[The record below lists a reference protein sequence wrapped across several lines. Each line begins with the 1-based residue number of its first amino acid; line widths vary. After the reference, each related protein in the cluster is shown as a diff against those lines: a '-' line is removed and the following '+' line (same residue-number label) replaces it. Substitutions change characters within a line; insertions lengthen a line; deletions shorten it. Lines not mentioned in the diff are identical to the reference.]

1 MSDDDP
7 ARELR
12 GALASFA
19 TGVTVMTAMSPD
31 GLRVGVTA
39 NSFASVSMDPPLIL
53 WCLDLTAPSLPVF
66 RAASHFCV
74 NVLGADQHALC
85 HRFAQA
91 SEDKFDGLE
100 LTEGLGAAPRF
111 AGCLARFECSVHA
124 EHDGGDH
131 AIFVGCV
138 ERFDTGQGE
147 PLIFF
152 AGEFPYNITKN

>member
-19 TGVTVMTAMSPD
+19 TGVTVMTAMSSD

-74 NVLGADQHALC
+74 NTTWASTFQRHFNKPRSNVVEKSACRAL
-85 HRFAQA
+85 Q
-91 SEDKFDGLE
+91 
-100 LTEGLGAAPRF
+100 
-111 AGCLARFECSVHA
+111 
-124 EHDGGDH
+124 
-131 AIFVGCV
+131 
-138 ERFDTGQGE
+138 
-147 PLIFF
+147 
-152 AGEFPYNITKN
+152 